1 MLLKRQRDS
10 TAPASLAAALAPPT
24 LSLFLSFAGGLLALF
39 LSLEQ
44 VTSAA
49 TVGAVRGAAA
59 WPFGGGVTAGGAT
72 SASLS
77 PDISAQSAHVQA
89 VLKQA
94 LLKLY

>member
-1 MLLKRQRDS
+1 MLLKRQQDS
-10 TAPASLAAALAPPT
+10 TAPASPAAALAPPT

-44 VTSAA
+44 VASAA

-89 VLKQA
+89 VLN
-94 LLKLY
+94 LY

>member
-1 MLLKRQRDS
+1 MLLKRQRNS
-10 TAPASLAAALAPPT
+10 TAPASLAAAAALAPPT

-89 VLKQA
+89 VLK
-94 LLKLY
+94 LY